1 MSMARHRQMERDGA
15 FGAWRAA
22 PRAKTSDEVP
32 LDIRLMN
39 FTSRALVWLFAIGAL
54 VVAGN
59 WLMQRPW
66 WAIRSVQV
74 QGQLQH
80 VSATA
85 LRGEALPRL
94 QGNWFTVNLPAAQQ
108 AFDQI
113 PWVNKAVVQ
122 RVWPLSLLVTLE
134 AQQPLAIWSDGS
146 APVGLVNTSGQLFE
160 ANLGEVQDMAL
171 PRFSGP
177 AASEA
182 RVAQMY
188 TQLTQAFAPL
198 QWKVTAL
205 ELGAEGNWRVQI
217 QGGPRLDLGSDHDA
231 QAFNQR
237 LQRFLALAPGVQKRY
252 GRSMASADLRYSNG
266 FAVRLVGV
274 DLPGAKTDSKTM
286 KRQGKPSG
294 A

>member
-1 MSMARHRQMERDGA
+1 MSMARHRQMEHDGA
-15 FGAWRAA
+15 FGAWRDA
-22 PRAKTSDEVP
+22 PRAKTADEVP

-94 QGNWFTVNLPAAQQ
+94 QGNWFTVNLHAAQQ

-134 AQQPLAIWSDGS
+134 AQKPLAIWNDGS
-146 APVGLVNTSGQLFE
+146 VPVGLVNTSGQLFE

-171 PRFSGP
+171 PHFSGP
-177 AASEA
+177 AASQA
-182 RVAQMY
+182 RVTQMY
-188 TQLTQAFAPL
+188 SQLTQAFATL
-198 QWKVTAL
+198 HWKVTAL

-231 QAFNQR
+231 VAFNQR
-237 LQRFLALAPGVQKRY
+237 LQRFLALAPEVQQRY
-252 GRSMASADLRYSNG
+252 GRRLASADLRYSNG
-266 FAVRLVGV
+266 FAVHLVGV
-274 DLPGAKTDSKTM
+274 ELPSAKTDSKTM
-286 KRQGKPSG
+286 KPQGKPSG

>member
-1 MSMARHRQMERDGA
+1 MSMARHRQMEHDGA
-15 FGAWRAA
+15 FGAWRDA
-22 PRAKTSDEVP
+22 PRAKTADEVP

-94 QGNWFTVNLPAAQQ
+94 QGNWFTVNLHAAQQ

-122 RVWPLSLLVTLE
+122 RVWPLSLQVTLE

-171 PRFSGP
+171 PHFSGP

-182 RVAQMY
+182 RVTQMY
-188 TQLTQAFAPL
+188 LQLTQAFAPL
-198 QWKVTAL
+198 RWKVMAL
-205 ELGAEGNWRVQI
+205 DLGAEGNWQAQI

-252 GRSMASADLRYSNG
+252 GRSLASADLRYSNG

-274 DLPGAKTDSKTM
+274 DLPGTKTNSTTKQ
-286 KRQGKPSG
+286 RQGKPSG

>member
-1 MSMARHRQMERDGA
+1 MSMARHRQMERDNS
-15 FGAWRAA
+15 FGAWREA
-22 PRAKTSDEVP
+22 PRAAGSGEVP
-32 LDIRLMN
+32 LDVRLMN
-39 FTSRALVWLFAIGAL
+39 FTSRALVWLFALGAL

-85 LRGEALPRL
+85 LRSEVLPSL
-94 QGNWFTVNLPAAQQ
+94 QGNWFTVKLPAVQQ
-108 AFDQI
+108 AFDQV
-113 PWVNKAVVQ
+113 PWVHKAVVQ

-146 APVGLVNTSGQLFE
+146 APVGLVNTQGQLFE
-160 ANLGEVQDMAL
+160 ANLGEVQDLVL
-171 PRFSGP
+171 PHFSGP
-177 AASEA
+177 ADSQP
-182 RVAQMY
+182 RVTQMY
-188 TQLTQAFAPL
+188 RQLSQDFAPL
-198 QWKVTAL
+198 KWKLTAL
-205 ELGAEGNWRVQI
+205 ELGAEGNWRLQI
-217 QGGPRLDLGSDHDA
+217 QDGPRLDLGSDHDA

-237 LQRFLALAPGVQKRY
+237 LQRFLALAPGVQTRY

-274 DLPGAKTDSKTM
+274 EMPGAKPDAKTM